1 MKFLEMEWYWWLLL
15 IGAVAVVIPVK
26 VKLMKWWVR
35 KQREQKNNDR
45 NRWGE
50 EE

>member
-15 IGAVAVVIPVK
+15 IGAVVIPVK